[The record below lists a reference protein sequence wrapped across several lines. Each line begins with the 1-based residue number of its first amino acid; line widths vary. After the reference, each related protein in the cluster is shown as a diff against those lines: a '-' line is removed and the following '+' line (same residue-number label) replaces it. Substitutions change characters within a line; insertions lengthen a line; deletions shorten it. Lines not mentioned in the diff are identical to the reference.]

1 MHKNAKCIQTP
12 ALLDCWTA
20 WPIQVAVIWPP
31 EWKVWAAWESCCR
44 TAVFPSWYGEFDKFS
59 CCRIQLKP
67 SSLQGHSMP
76 NEVDGWLLQP
86 KSEARYFIHSLGKQK
101 AKKNAFLLC
110 TASIHI
116 KTHYIEMVKTFIK
129 MHWMQVWW
137 FYFHWAGKLQTFGT
151 PVPSYGASPELTFE
165 IWSVRFVQF
174 VQPFF
179 SIHDTNL
186 SNSTWGQYP
195 GAFVACH
202 PANAKAQHA
211 GACNCFTLK
220 EKEPSEL
227 KSSQPMMN
235 CAKLMKRGL
244 NIKTHDGHQSTWI
257 SAKSSTLRSG
267 HATFQSFPSKAT
279 WDHRSQWQAPGRK
292 FTKSKI
298 RVSGKCL

>member
-1 MHKNAKCIQTP
+1 MHCFNSYQ
-12 ALLDCWTA
+12 
-20 WPIQVAVIWPP
+20 
-31 EWKVWAAWESCCR
+31 
-44 TAVFPSWYGEFDKFS
+44 
-59 CCRIQLKP
+59 
-67 SSLQGHSMP
+67 
-76 NEVDGWLLQP
+76 
-86 KSEARYFIHSLGKQK
+86 
-101 AKKNAFLLC
+101 
-110 TASIHI
+110 SINSYQS
-116 KTHYIEMVKTFIK
+116 TYIEMVKTFIK
-129 MHWMQVWW
+129 MPWMQVWW

-151 PVPSYGASPELTFE
+151 PVPSYGASPELTFK
-165 IWSVRFVQF
+165 IWSVQFVQF

-211 GACNCFTLK
+211 GACNCFALK
-220 EKEPSEL
+220 ENEPSEL

-244 NIKTHDGHQSTWI
+244 NFKTHDGHQSTWI
-257 SAKSSTLRSG
+257 SAKSSTLLSG

-292 FTKSKI
+292 FKI
-298 RVSGKCL
+298 KDSSFRQMFVKQQNGMKYYERQECFHFLTTRLVRCT